1 MRWYVVYINRYD
13 KMCICFFVW
22 GWVYKLIIIIVM
34 VVNKVK
40 SVVKCRKFI
49 LEMIFGL
56 VLILLLLYGGVRK
69 VKFRVMCIIFIMV
82 FSISF

>member
-1 MRWYVVYINRYD
+1 M
-13 KMCICFFVW
+13 
-22 GWVYKLIIIIVM
+22 IIIVM

-49 LEMIFGL
+49 LEMIFGF
-56 VLILLLLYGGVRK
+56 VFILLLLYVGERK
-69 VKFRVMCIIFIMV
+69 VKFRIMCINFIII